1 MYIAVHED
9 RKTILVQIYLHSC
22 PRDEKKMSNDPISI
36 CMLKMME
43 EYQKNNILYFNI
55 MNCCL
60 DKSFYNKNENN
71 SFRYLLN
78 NMD

>member
-22 PRDEKKMSNDPISI
+22 PGDEKKMSNDPISI

-43 EYQKNNILYFNI
+43 EYQKNNILYFN
-55 MNCCL
+55 
-60 DKSFYNKNENN
+60 YHE
-71 SFRYLLN
+71 LLFGQIILQQK
-78 NMD
+78 